1 LDRHGITS
9 ELINKVAEG
18 YRPNVIDLMKRGEI
32 ALVLNTP
39 EDGRAR
45 EDSYLIRRTA
55 ITQNIPY
62 YLTVDGIQAAI
73 GAIEA
78 LLKGEPAVTSL
89 QEHHR
94 DLHRER
100 CPMTAADRV
109 LVALDVETL
118 EEAGTLLDRL
128 RGVVTGCKIGSQ
140 LFTAAGP
147 AAVELARKR
156 DFRVF
161 LDLKF
166 HDIPNTVG

>member
-1 LDRHGITS
+1 VLPTSGKVFISVKNRDRRLVMSLAKRLS
-9 ELINKVAEG
+9 EMGFALVATAGTARDLERNGMKIDLVHKVCDG
-18 YRPNVIDLMKRGEI
+18 YRTNVLDLMKRGEI

-89 QEHHR
+89 QEYHR
-94 DLHRER
+94 EHHRER
-100 CPMTAADRV
+100 
-109 LVALDVETL
+109 
-118 EEAGTLLDRL
+118 
-128 RGVVTGCKIGSQ
+128 
-140 LFTAAGP
+140 
-147 AAVELARKR
+147 
-156 DFRVF
+156 
-161 LDLKF
+161 
-166 HDIPNTVG
+166 